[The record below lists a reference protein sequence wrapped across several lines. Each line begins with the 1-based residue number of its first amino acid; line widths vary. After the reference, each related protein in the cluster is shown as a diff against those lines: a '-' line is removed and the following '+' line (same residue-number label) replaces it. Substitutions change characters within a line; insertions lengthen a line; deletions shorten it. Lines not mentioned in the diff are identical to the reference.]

1 MQNKRFNKHVW
12 LLLYFFFAIVQII
25 ILCLFYTK
33 ISLDGRTRN
42 GEIRFHWMVEIITLN
57 GEMRFH
63 WMVEIVTRNGEI
75 RFHWMVEMNLIV
87 TRNGEI
93 IYISQ
98 LISSGCTKLFLF
110 CILNSLVLLDKTFLN
125 CMSRLPFPNFQ

>member
-1 MQNKRFNKHVW
+1 MTLNIHSVNQCITKQVIQ
-12 LLLYFFFAIVQII
+12 LTCMAIIVIFFAIVQII

-33 ISLDGRTRN
+33 ISLDGRTRD
-42 GEIRFHWMVEIITLN
+42 GEI
-57 GEMRFH
+57 RFH

-75 RFHWMVEMNLIV
+75 RFHWMVEIVTRNGEIRFHWMVEIV

-98 LISSGCTKLFLF
+98 LNSSGCTKLF
-110 CILNSLVLLDKTFLN
+110 VLYFELACSF
-125 CMSRLPFPNFQ
+125 R

>member
-1 MQNKRFNKHVW
+1 MAIIVI
-12 LLLYFFFAIVQII
+12 FFAIVQII

-33 ISLDGRTRN
+33 ISLDGRTRD
-42 GEIRFHWMVEIITLN
+42 GEI
-57 GEMRFH
+57 RFH

-75 RFHWMVEMNLIV
+75 RFHWMVEIVTRNGEIRFHWMVEIVTRNGEIRFHWMVEIV

-98 LISSGCTKLFLF
+98 LNSSGCTKLF
-110 CILNSLVLLDKTFLN
+110 VLYFELACSF
-125 CMSRLPFPNFQ
+125 R

>member
-1 MQNKRFNKHVW
+1 MILNIHSVNQCITKQVIQ
-12 LLLYFFFAIVQII
+12 LTCMAIIVIFFAIVQII

-33 ISLDGRTRN
+33 ISLDGRTRD
-42 GEIRFHWMVEIITLN
+42 GEI
-57 GEMRFH
+57 RFH

-75 RFHWMVEMNLIV
+75 RFHWMVEIV

-98 LISSGCTKLFLF
+98 LNSSGCTKLF
-110 CILNSLVLLDKTFLN
+110 VLYFEVA
-125 CMSRLPFPNFQ
+125 CSFR

>member
-1 MQNKRFNKHVW
+1 MILNIHSVNQCITKQVIQ
-12 LLLYFFFAIVQII
+12 LTCMAIIVIFFAIVQII

-33 ISLDGRTRN
+33 ISLDGRTRD
-42 GEIRFHWMVEIITLN
+42 GEI
-57 GEMRFH
+57 RFH

-75 RFHWMVEMNLIV
+75 RFHWMVEIVTRNGEIRFHWMVEIV

-98 LISSGCTKLFLF
+98 LNSSGCTKLF
-110 CILNSLVLLDKTFLN
+110 VLYFELACSF
-125 CMSRLPFPNFQ
+125 R